1 MQGTSS
7 SACWTAESKVEMSF
21 INFSCFFILRLT
33 SLFRV
38 MYFL

>member
-7 SACWTAESKVEMSF
+7 SACCRAESKVEMPF

-33 SLFRV
+33 SLFCV
-38 MYFL
+38 LYFL